1 LALGL
6 LRSHKDFFSEK
17 PVDSWKIQLVL
28 VGAKASFAPISYFSD
43 VEVDIIPPYA
53 SHGTIFSSIYRILA
67 QRQFDQAK
75 PLVIARFPP
84 VSPISLKIGE
94 AHRKAN
100 FSETQVDF
108 LAGKIVFLVRASKIK
123 IAPYS

>member
-1 LALGL
+1 M
-6 LRSHKDFFSEK
+6 
-17 PVDSWKIQLVL
+17 QLVL

-75 PLVIARFPP
+75 P
-84 VSPISLKIGE
+84 
-94 AHRKAN
+94 
-100 FSETQVDF
+100 
-108 LAGKIVFLVRASKIK
+108 FLV
-123 IAPYS
+123 YSMFWDVSF